1 MKRNISFILTLTMIL
16 SAFPISPYAQDAQIE
31 LPEYGREIFD
41 LADEYEADFDSEAEL
56 FAASPFAVVS
66 DFENEEEGELSH
78 GYRGENFIINN
89 DQPEIDSFGICSED
103 GNKFARISN
112 AAYDGSSSSRLVY
125 NAVKTGDVLNLSYR
139 IRFVDKAPVHWIP
152 VNIGENNV
160 SATYFNNGVFGINYG
175 GDFARNPRAQAKYKN
190 YSVDLF
196 KPRANIWYTVSY
208 MIDFADQSYDL
219 SVTDADGNSQIADSG
234 LATGVPFRSP
244 NGSITAANMGECRF
258 YIPHNAAWNKNMQPG
273 EATTAEYVY
282 DVDDIMSSTDEKA
295 AALKAFNAADADS
308 IGDVIRKFADVL
320 ELDCEGEYAVKSA
333 YIDYLVANEIPFATA
348 DDIKTAFDNAVEKAA
363 TINGDF
369 TRKTLL
375 EHSADT
381 VLLDFEDC
389 TPGMSDSTINGDG
402 YSAFLMADGKVG
414 YVRENGST
422 YLCLDQNAGKEKS
435 NTIYLQYKL
444 PDFKKATVSY
454 RVRIDKLNPGWTT
467 FYIGGASN
475 LYLLD
480 NKFSLNMGSSQ
491 PNISGTVTAGV
502 WYTVVSD
509 FDIAAQKYNLKI
521 AGDDGTTLVDMK
533 DVAYRN
539 SVSQLG
545 NLTIGCAQSKS
556 ASKICIDDIKTVSYA
571 KDDLFFSVR
580 GTKSLLPGENRY
592 DVDFMNISKTDR
604 QPTLYLFVYKNDELV
619 GIETQKFDIA
629 NGSALRG
636 TMTVT
641 TDAADYGSGDEFC
654 VLPYMLDSLSG
665 GLNYGADT
673 AFGGIGEINASVTT
687 DYDEHKFVICG
698 DMPFDVLRVLILAPG
713 KTETDAIA
721 DPKNIVYFAAA
732 DSLENINF
740 SAEIADRF
748 GSGDYR
754 IYLVSQNGGGTAF
767 EKEFSVYYCGNS
779 VADGIAADFRS
790 ITESNAESIMNK
802 YINTYPIMND
812 FDNFSSFYEANKST
826 VNEILIGSKSKINK
840 VSDVKELLG
849 VAYVVAALQNS
860 ADEAEFEALFET
872 NGALFGIDI
881 TDIAYT
887 ANKAETVSR
896 LFAKRTALTSANIA
910 SEFDTAL
917 MLAEFNGADRTT
929 IESVLTKYKSVTGI
943 DTASAAYINNKAN
956 VNKALTADGAVFNS
970 VADIVAAYN
979 SALSASGSSGVAGG
993 GGGGGG
999 SKVTGGGFGSNSTI
1013 TVDKP
1018 YVEPDAPLTTNSDEF
1033 CDLGSAEWARE
1044 SIMRLRARG
1053 VINGVD
1059 AAHFEPDRFV
1069 TREEFAKMI
1078 ACAFGINGGA
1088 ANFDDV
1094 DGAQWYAPFVAAL
1107 FSNGIVNGISETSFG
1122 VGSGISRQD
1131 AAVILDRT
1139 AAHMGKTL
1147 EYDVSALNTFGDYIA
1162 PYARDSVLR
1171 LYQSGI
1177 VSGVSEKVFD
1187 AEGTLTRAQA
1197 AKLID
1202 GLVQLAK

>member
-16 SAFPISPYAQDAQIE
+16 SAFPISPYAQDVDSE
-31 LPEYGREIFD
+31 PSEYGEEVFVQT
-41 LADEYEADFDSEAEL
+41 DEYESDFDLSAEL
-56 FAASPFAVVS
+56 SAASPLAITA
-66 DFENEEEGELSH
+66 DFENEEEGELPH
-78 GYRGENFIINN
+78 GYRGENFVISNG
-89 DQPEIDSFGICSED
+89 QPEIDSFGIFSED

-125 NAVKTGDVLNLSYR
+125 NAVKTGDVVNLSYR

-160 SATYFNNGVFGINYG
+160 SATYFNDGIFGINYG
-175 GDFARNPRAQAKYKN
+175 GDYARNPRAQAKYKN

-196 KPRANIWYTVSY
+196 KPQADVWYTVNY
-208 MIDFADQSYDL
+208 RIDFADQSYDL
-219 SVTDADGNSQIADSG
+219 SIADADGNEQIADTD
-234 LATGVPFRSP
+234 LATGVPFRNP

-258 YIPHNAAWNKNMQPG
+258 FIPHNAAWNNKKQPG

-282 DVDDIMSSTDEKA
+282 DVDDIKSSTDEKA
-295 AALKAFNAADADS
+295 AALKAFNAADEDS
-308 IGDVIRKFADVL
+308 IGDVIREFAPVL
-320 ELDCEGEYAVKSA
+320 GLDCEGEYAVKSA
-333 YIDYLVANEIPFATA
+333 YINYLVAKEIPFAAA
-348 DDIKTAFDNAVEKAA
+348 DDIKAAFDSAVEKAA
-363 TINGDF
+363 SINGDF
-369 TRKTLL
+369 TRKYLL
-375 EHSADT
+375 DRSADT
-381 VLLDFEDC
+381 VATDFEDC
-389 TPGMSDSTINGDG
+389 TPGMSDSTITADG

-414 YVRENGST
+414 YVREDNNT
-422 YLCLDQNAGKEKS
+422 YLCLDQNVGKKNA
-435 NTIYLQYKL
+435 NTIYLQYAL
-444 PDFKKATVSY
+444 PDSKKATVSY
-454 RVRIDKLNPGWTT
+454 RLRIDKLNSSWTT
-467 FYIGGASN
+467 LYIGGASN
-475 LYLLD
+475 LFLLN
-480 NKFSLNMGSSQ
+480 NKFALHMGSTQ
-491 PNISGTVTAGV
+491 PTISNGTVTEGV

-521 AGDDGTTLVDMK
+521 TGDDGTTLVDMK

-539 SVSQLG
+539 SVSRLG
-545 NLTIGCAQSKS
+545 NLTIGCAQAES
-556 ASKICIDDIKTVSYA
+556 ASKICIDDIKTVSYP
-571 KDDLFFSVR
+571 KDDLFFGVY

-592 DVDFMNISKTDR
+592 DVDFTNLSGADR
-604 QPTLYLFVYKNDELV
+604 EPTLYLFVYRNDELV
-619 GIETQKFDIA
+619 GIENKKFAVAD
-629 NGSALRG
+629 GSVISD

-641 TDAADYGSGDEFC
+641 ADLADFESGDEFS
-654 VLPYMLDSLSG
+654 VQPYLLDSLSG
-665 GLNYGADT
+665 GLNYSADT
-673 AFGGIGEINASVTT
+673 AFDGSGEINASVTA
-687 DYDEHKFVICG
+687 DYDEHKFVING

-713 KTETDAIA
+713 KTEADAVA
-721 DPKNIVYFAAA
+721 DPRNIVYFETA
-732 DSLENINF
+732 DSLENINL
-740 SAEIADRF
+740 SAEIDDRF
-748 GSGDYR
+748 GSGDYK
-754 IYLVSQNGGGTAF
+754 IYLVSQNSGGTAF
-767 EKEFSVYYCGNS
+767 EKEISAYYCGNA
-779 VADGIAADFRS
+779 VADGIVADFRG
-790 ITESNAESIMNK
+790 ITESNAESIMDK

-812 FDNFSSFYEANKST
+812 FDNFASFYETNKSS

-840 VSDVKELLG
+840 VSDIKDLLG
-849 VAYVVAALQNS
+849 VAYVVAALHNA
-860 ADEAEFEALFET
+860 ADEAEFETLLET
-872 NGALFGIDI
+872 NSALFGIDT
-881 TDIAYT
+881 TDSAYKINKT
-887 ANKAETVSR
+887 ATISR

-956 VNKALTADGAVFNS
+956 VNKALTADGVVFNS

-979 SALSASGSSGVAGG
+979 SALSASGSSGAAG

-999 SKVTGGGFGSNSTI
+999 SKVTGGGFGSDSTI

-1018 YVEPDAPLTTNSDEF
+1018 YVEPDTPLITNSDEF
-1033 CDLGSAEWARE
+1033 CDLGSAEWARK
-1044 SIMRLRARG
+1044 SIMRLRASG

-1059 AAHFEPDRFV
+1059 ADHFEPDRFV

-1088 ANFDDV
+1088 ASFDDV